1 MAEIKSKVR
10 QVVRFPSWVLKP
22 IKDYLLNEEKRL
34 KRQKKSLTKEDPFSD
49 TDRVDNNAA
58 VDTEVAEQ
66 MGHERVQAIKLEVDK
81 GLINIRKALTR
92 IKVGSY
98 GTCARCG
105 KLIDTDRLA
114 INPTAEYCV
123 ECGKK
128 MESAKLK

>member
-1 MAEIKSKVR
+1 
-10 QVVRFPSWVLKP
+10 
-22 IKDYLLNEEKRL
+22 
-34 KRQKKSLTKEDPFSD
+34 
-49 TDRVDNNAA
+49 
-58 VDTEVAEQ
+58 

-123 ECGKK
+123 ECEKK

>member
-1 MAEIKSKVR
+1 
-10 QVVRFPSWVLKP
+10 
-22 IKDYLLNEEKRL
+22 KRL

-123 ECGKK
+123 ECEKK